1 MIHNHRKPVT
11 PQRGRRNALTRE
23 GYEGHTVIMKSRRM
37 HDSAPE
43 TRAVRALGWPW
54 SRTVFALAV
63 LLALAGCSGH
73 SVSRKAQLAEST
85 GDWDAAVIH
94 YLEAVRIHP
103 GNIAYRAAL
112 MRAKIQAAQAHF
124 DTGKQFRAAGV
135 LERAMIEFRKA
146 VELDPTNQY
155 AESELAKVV
164 EEIAAAREG
173 RRPRSIAEMKDGV
186 KGQKAQPPVLNPRS
200 DEPIDLIFSEP
211 ASAVDI
217 YRALGKA
224 FGINVLFDP
233 KLKDKEIS
241 IVLAGVTAQSG
252 LEILMRTVG
261 HFYKVLDEHSIII
274 ADDTP
279 QNRRTYEDQV
289 IQTFFLDNAEVKDV
303 MTIVRSLIGAKHV
316 AANEQLNAIVLRDTA
331 DKVKVAEQIILS
343 NDKAKA
349 EVVVDVELL
358 QINTSSLL
366 ELGLSLSENRLT
378 IEPNFGGEEATNKIR
393 FSDIEF
399 INENNWMMT
408 VPSFFLDFVKS
419 NGDAQALA
427 QPKLR
432 ITEGE
437 KGNLTIGDRVPIP
450 TTTFNTQ
457 NQGGGGGVIPVTSF
471 QYQEVGIQIEI
482 EPRVHHNEEVTL
494 KINVEVSNIADFV
507 TGSGGQQQ
515 PVIGTRNIQT
525 NIRLRDGETNFLAGL
540 IRSEESQSESGIPGL
555 SDIPVLGRLFKRTST
570 DNRRTDIVLTLT
582 PHVIR
587 RADITEEDLM
597 PIWVGTE
604 ANITFRGGSPRV
616 ESDVSGPFDG
626 DDDAR
631 QRVRDRL
638 RERLRSLPRGLQDA
652 NDDGGEEATPPDQP
666 SRGIDLVPTG
676 GLRRFGQDEDDD
688 DDGK

>member
-1 MIHNHRKPVT
+1 MA
-11 PQRGRRNALTRE
+11 GLAL
-23 GYEGHTVIMKSRRM
+23 V
-37 HDSAPE
+37 
-43 TRAVRALGWPW
+43 LL
-54 SRTVFALAV
+54 FALA
-63 LLALAGCSGH
+63 CSGH
-73 SVSRKAQLAEST
+73 NISRKAQMAASS
-85 GDWDAAVIH
+85 GDWDQAVIH
-94 YLEAVRIHP
+94 YLEAVRQNP
-103 GNIAYRAAL
+103 DNIAYRAAL
-112 MRAKIQAAQAHF
+112 MRAKIEAAQAHF
-124 DTGKQFRAAGV
+124 DKGKQFREAGV
-135 LERAMIEFRKA
+135 LERAMIEYRKA

-155 AESELAKVV
+155 AESELTKVV

-173 RRPRSIAEMKDGV
+173 RKPRTIAEMKDGV
-186 KGQKAQPPVLNPRS
+186 KGQHPQPPVLNPRS
-200 DEPIDLIFSEP
+200 DTPIDLIFSEP
-211 ASAVDI
+211 VSAIDI

-241 IVLAGVTAQSG
+241 IVLSDVTAQSG

-358 QINTSSLL
+358 QINTNSLL
-366 ELGLSLSENRLT
+366 ELGLSLSSNQLS
-378 IEPNFGGEEATNKIR
+378 IEPDFGSTGGTGDGAAASNNRIR

-399 INENNWMMT
+399 INENNWMLT

-419 NGDAQALA
+419 SGDAQALA

-450 TTTFNTQ
+450 TTTFNTG
-457 NQGGGGGVIPVTSF
+457 NNAGGNIVPVTSF

-494 KINVEVSNIADFV
+494 KVNVEVSNIAEFV

-540 IRSEESQSESGIPGL
+540 IRSDESQSESGIPGL
-555 SDIPVLGRLFKRTST
+555 SDIPVLGRLFKKTTT
-570 DNRRTDIVLTLT
+570 DKRRTDIVLTLT

-587 RADITEEDLM
+587 RADITEEDLQ

-616 ESDVSGPFDG
+616 ESDVSGPFDE
-626 DDDAR
+626 DSDAR

-652 NDDGGEEATPPDQP
+652 EGAGEDEEAGPDDEP
-666 SRGIDLVPTG
+666 SGGIDLVPNS
-676 GLRRFGQDEDDD
+676 GLRSRFRQDEDDD
-688 DDGK
+688 DDGR

>member
-1 MIHNHRKPVT
+1 MHQSARIRPAT
-11 PQRGRRNALTRE
+11 ALLALTL
-23 GYEGHTVIMKSRRM
+23 
-37 HDSAPE
+37 
-43 TRAVRALGWPW
+43 AL
-54 SRTVFALAV
+54 T
-63 LLALAGCSGH
+63 LAGCSGH
-73 SVSRKAQLAEST
+73 SIYRKAQAAESVE
-85 GDWDAAVIH
+85 DWDQAVIH

-103 GNIAYRAAL
+103 QNIAYRAAL
-112 MRAKIQAAQAHF
+112 MRAKIQAAQVHF
-124 DTGKQFRAAGV
+124 KKGKQFRAAGV
-135 LERAMIEFRKA
+135 LERAMLEFRKA

-155 AESELAKVV
+155 AESELHKVV
-164 EEIAAAREG
+164 EEINAAREG
-173 RRPRSIAEMKDGV
+173 RRARSIAEMKEGV
-186 KGQKAQPPVLNPRS
+186 KGTKAQPPVLNPRS
-200 DEPIDLIFSEP
+200 NEPIDLIFTEP
-211 ASAVDI
+211 VSVGDI

-233 KLKDKEIS
+233 KLKEPDIS
-241 IVLAGVTAQSG
+241 IELVEVTAQSG

-303 MTIVRSLIGAKHV
+303 MTMVRSLIGAKHV

-331 DKVKVAEQIILS
+331 DKVKVAEQIILA

-366 ELGLSLSENRLT
+366 DLGLSLSTNTLT
-378 IEPNFGGEEATNKIR
+378 ISPDFASGGDSNQIR

-399 INENNWMMT
+399 INENNWMLT
-408 VPSFFLDFVKS
+408 LPSFALDFFKS

-457 NQGGGGGVIPVTSF
+457 NQGGQGGVIPVTSF

-494 KINVEVSNIADFV
+494 KVNVEVSDLADFV
-507 TGSGGQQQ
+507 QGSGGQMQ

-555 SDIPVLGRLFKRTST
+555 SDIPILGRLFKRTSN

-587 RADITEEDLM
+587 RADITEEDLL

-604 ANITFRGGSPRV
+604 QNITFRGGSPRV
-616 ESDVSGPFDG
+616 ESDVSGPFD
-626 DDDAR
+626 DDSDAR

-638 RERLRSLPRGLQDA
+638 RERLRSLPRGLQDG
-652 NDDGGEEATPPDQP
+652 GGENGDEEAAPQEPAP
-666 SRGIDLVPTG
+666 GIDLVPPG
-676 GLRRFGQDEDDD
+676 GLRSPFDRDDEDDD
-688 DDGK
+688 EDGR

>member
-1 MIHNHRKPVT
+1 MYYKATAWPSG
-11 PQRGRRNALTRE
+11 QARGSRGYRGTLLSLAL
-23 GYEGHTVIMKSRRM
+23 
-37 HDSAPE
+37 
-43 TRAVRALGWPW
+43 
-54 SRTVFALAV
+54 

-73 SVSRKAQLAEST
+73 STYRKAQLAEST
-85 GDWDAAVIH
+85 GDWDQAVIQ
-94 YLEAVRIHP
+94 YLEAVRVHP
-103 GNIAYRAAL
+103 ENIAYRAAL
-112 MRAKIQAAQAHF
+112 MRAKIQAAQEHF
-124 DTGKQFRAAGV
+124 KKGKQFRAAGV
-135 LERAMIEFRKA
+135 MERAMVEYRKA

-155 AESELAKVV
+155 AESELRKAV
-164 EEIAAAREG
+164 EELNAAREG
-173 RRPRSIAEMKDGV
+173 RKPRSIAEMKEGV
-186 KGQKAQPPVLNPRS
+186 EGKRAQPPVLNPRS
-200 DEPIDLIFSEP
+200 DEPIDLIFPEP
-211 ASAVDI
+211 VSAVDI

-233 KLKDKEIS
+233 KIKDKEIS
-241 IVLAGVTAQSG
+241 IELNDVTAQSG

-261 HFYKVLDEHSIII
+261 HFYKVLDEHSIIV

-279 QNRRTYEDQV
+279 QNRRTYEDQI

-303 MTIVRSLIGAKHV
+303 MTMVRSLIGAKHV

-358 QINTSSLL
+358 QINTSALL
-366 ELGLSLSENRLT
+366 ELGMSLSANQLQ
-378 IEPNFGGEEATNKIR
+378 INPDFGGDPAGQIR

-399 INENNWMMT
+399 INENNWMLT
-408 VPSFFLDFVKS
+408 VPSLIFDFAKS

-437 KGNLTIGDRVPIP
+437 KGSLTIGDRVPVP

-457 NQGGGGGVIPVTSF
+457 NQGNSGIIPVTSF

-482 EPRVHHNEEVTL
+482 EPRVHHNDEVTL
-494 KINVEVSNIADFV
+494 KVNVEVSNIAGFV
-507 TGSGGQQQ
+507 EGSGGQEQ

-540 IRSEESQSESGIPGL
+540 IRTDESQSESGIPGL
-555 SDIPVLGRLFKRTST
+555 SDIPVLGRLFKKTST

-582 PHVIR
+582 PHIIR
-587 RADITEEDLM
+587 RADITDDDLQ

-604 ANITFRGGSPRV
+604 QNITFRGGSPRV
-616 ESDVSGPFDG
+616 ESDVSGPFDENS
-626 DDDAR
+626 DAR

-652 NDDGGEEATPPDQP
+652 NGDDQGDGEQAAPPREAP
-666 SRGIDLVPTG
+666 RGIDLVPPG
-676 GLRRFGQDEDDD
+676 GLRSRFGQDDEDDED
-688 DDGK
+688 SDG

>member
-1 MIHNHRKPVT
+1 
-11 PQRGRRNALTRE
+11 
-23 GYEGHTVIMKSRRM
+23 M
-37 HDSAPE
+37 HSSPSTE
-43 TRAVRALGWPW
+43 LPGRALDSPAAKAGPRLAWGLPAAG
-54 SRTVFALAV
+54 SRAPILSLAL

-73 SVSRKAQLAEST
+73 STFRKAQVAEST
-85 GDWDAAVIH
+85 GDWDQAVIH
-94 YLEAVRIHP
+94 YLEAVRVHP
-103 GNIAYRAAL
+103 ENIAYRAAL

-124 DTGKQFRAAGV
+124 KKGKQFRAAGV
-135 LERAMIEFRKA
+135 LERAMVEFRKA

-155 AESELAKVV
+155 AESELGKVV
-164 EEIAAAREG
+164 EEIAAVREG
-173 RRPRSIAEMKDGV
+173 RRPRSIAEMKEGV
-186 KGQKAQPPVLNPRS
+186 RGKKAQPPVLNPRS

-241 IVLAGVTAQSG
+241 IVLSDVTAQSG

-303 MTIVRSLIGAKHV
+303 MTMVRSLIGAKHV

-358 QINTSSLL
+358 QINTSTLL

-378 IEPNFGGEEATNKIR
+378 VSPDFGGEMANQIR

-399 INENNWMMT
+399 INENNWMLT
-408 VPSFFLDFVKS
+408 IPSFFLDLFKS

-450 TTTFNTQ
+450 TTTFNTS
-457 NQGGGGGVIPVTSF
+457 NVAGSNIVPVTSF

-494 KINVEVSNIADFV
+494 KVNVEVSDLADFV

-540 IRSEESQSESGIPGL
+540 IRSEEGQTELGIPGL
-555 SDIPVLGRLFKRTST
+555 SDIPVLGRLFKRTSN

-587 RADITEEDLM
+587 RADITEEDLL

-616 ESDVSGPFDG
+616 ESDVSGPFDE
-626 DDDAR
+626 DSDAR

-652 NDDGGEEATPPDQP
+652 NGGESEEAAPEEPPAGVELAP
-666 SRGIDLVPTG
+666 AG
-676 GLRRFGQDEDDD
+676 GLRSRFGRDNEDEDDD
-688 DDGK
+688 GR

>member
-1 MIHNHRKPVT
+1 MHHSHLRQANARRCEPLHRSRASGPT
-11 PQRGRRNALTRE
+11 LGSPGCPHRILFSLALML
-23 GYEGHTVIMKSRRM
+23 V
-37 HDSAPE
+37 
-43 TRAVRALGWPW
+43 
-54 SRTVFALAV
+54 
-63 LLALAGCSGH
+63 LAGCTGNNIA
-73 SVSRKAQLAEST
+73 RKAQVAEQVE
-85 GDWDAAVIH
+85 DWDQAVIH
-94 YLEAVRIHP
+94 YLEALRIHP
-103 GNIAYRAAL
+103 ENIAYRAAL

-124 DTGKQFRAAGV
+124 EKGKQFRAAGV
-135 LERAMIEFRKA
+135 LERAMVEFRKA

-155 AESELAKVV
+155 AESELTKVV
-164 EEIAAAREG
+164 EEIHAAQEG
-173 RRPRSIAEMKDGV
+173 RKPRTIAEMKDGI
-186 KGQKAQPPVLNPRS
+186 KGQQAQPPVLNPRS
-200 DEPIDLIFSEP
+200 DEPIDLIFTEP
-211 ASAVDI
+211 ASALDI

-233 KLKDKEIS
+233 KIKDKEIP
-241 IVLAGVTAQSG
+241 IELTGVTAQSG

-358 QINTSSLL
+358 QINTSNLL
-366 ELGLSLSENRLT
+366 ELGMSLSANQLT
-378 IEPNFGGEEATNKIR
+378 ISPDFGGGAMGAANSTIR

-399 INENNWMMT
+399 INENNWMLT
-408 VPSFFLDFVKS
+408 IPSLILDFAKS
-419 NGDAQALA
+419 NGDAQTLA

-450 TTTFNTQ
+450 TTTFNTGN
-457 NQGGGGGVIPVTSF
+457 NQGGNIVPVTSF

-494 KINVEVSNIADFV
+494 KVNVEVSDLADFV

-540 IRSEESQSESGIPGL
+540 IRSDESQTETGIPGL
-555 SDIPVLGRLFKRTST
+555 SDIPVLGRLFKRTSN
-570 DNRRTDIVLTLT
+570 DSRRTDIVLTLT
-582 PHVIR
+582 PHIIR
-587 RADITEEDLM
+587 RADITEDDLM

-616 ESDVSGPFDG
+616 ESDVSGPFDE
-626 DDDAR
+626 DTDAR

-652 NDDGGEEATPPDQP
+652 NDDEGEEVAPPEES

-676 GLRRFGQDEDDD
+676 GLQSRFGRDNEDEGDD
-688 DDGK
+688 DDGR

>member
-1 MIHNHRKPVT
+1 MHHSALREINA
-11 PQRGRRNALTRE
+11 RRC
-23 GYEGHTVIMKSRRM
+23 
-37 HDSAPE
+37 DSALGSP
-43 TRAVRALGWPW
+43 RLRLAGLAL
-54 SRTVFALAV
+54 VLLFALA
-63 LLALAGCSGH
+63 CSGH
-73 SVSRKAQLAEST
+73 NIFRKAQVAEAS
-85 GDWDAAVIH
+85 GDWDQAVIH
-94 YLEAVRIHP
+94 YLEAVRLHP
-103 GNIAYRAAL
+103 DNIAYRAAL

-124 DTGKQFRAAGV
+124 DKGKQFREAGV
-135 LERAMIEFRKA
+135 LERAMIEYRKA

-155 AESELAKVV
+155 AESELTKVV

-173 RRPRSIAEMKDGV
+173 REPRTIAEMKDGV
-186 KGQKAQPPVLNPRS
+186 KGQHPQPPVLNPRS
-200 DEPIDLIFSEP
+200 DTPIDLIFSEP
-211 ASAVDI
+211 VSAIDI

-241 IVLAGVTAQSG
+241 IVLSDVTAQSG

-358 QINTSSLL
+358 QINTNSLL
-366 ELGLSLSENRLT
+366 ELGLSLDSNQLAIT
-378 IEPNFGGEEATNKIR
+378 PDFGGGAEGATNNQIR

-399 INENNWMMT
+399 INENNWMLT
-408 VPSFFLDFVKS
+408 VPTFFLDFVKS
-419 NGDAQALA
+419 SGDAQALA

-457 NQGGGGGVIPVTSF
+457 NAGGGGGIVPVTSF

-494 KINVEVSNIADFV
+494 KVNVEVSNIAGFV
-507 TGSGGQQQ
+507 TGNGGQAQ

-540 IRSEESQSESGIPGL
+540 IRSDEAQSENGIPGL

-570 DNRRTDIVLTLT
+570 DNQRTDIVLTLT

-587 RADITEEDLM
+587 RADITEEDLQ

-616 ESDVSGPFDG
+616 ESDVSGPFDE
-626 DDDAR
+626 DSDAR

-652 NDDGGEEATPPDQP
+652 EGAGEDEEAGPADQP
-666 SRGIDLVPTG
+666 SGGIDLVPNT
-676 GLRRFGQDEDDD
+676 GLRSRFRQDEDDD
-688 DDGK
+688 DDGR